1 MMRSSPGILHLMLAC
16 PIVSESGPDAAALAV
31 CGVRLR
37 PVRRN
42 AASSDHGP
50 ARTVVQ
56 TGVMLKPCSW
66 VLVKDDVQPE
76 ERDED
81 KMATAT
87 RSVKAGRLL
96 ANLIVFGGSI
106 VGRAVLQ
113 AYRQAIVNA
122 NKTGAAQE
130 AINGIRRA
138 SKAMTEQEARQIL
151 GISEKSTWEE
161 IVQKYDTMF
170 ERNAKNGSFY
180 LQSKVH
186 RAKECLE
193 PLYQKADVPN

>member
-1 MMRSSPGILHLMLAC
+1 M
-16 PIVSESGPDAAALAV
+16 AA
-31 CGVRLR
+31 
-37 PVRRN
+37 
-42 AASSDHGP
+42 
-50 ARTVVQ
+50 
-56 TGVMLKPCSW
+56 
-66 VLVKDDVQPE
+66 
-76 ERDED
+76 
-81 KMATAT
+81 
-87 RSVKAGRLL
+87 RLL
-96 ANLIVFGGSI
+96 ANLLVAGGTV
-106 VGRAVLQ
+106 VGRAMLQ
-113 AYRQAIVNA
+113 AYRQALVNA

-161 IVQKYDTMF
+161 IVQPNARFPSSNTLQKYDTMF

-193 PLYQKADVPN
+193 PLYQKPDVPN